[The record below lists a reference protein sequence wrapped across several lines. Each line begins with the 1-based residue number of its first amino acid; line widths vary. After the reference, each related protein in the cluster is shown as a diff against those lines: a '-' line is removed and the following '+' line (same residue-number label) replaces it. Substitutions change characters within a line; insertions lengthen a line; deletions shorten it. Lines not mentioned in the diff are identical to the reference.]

1 MSDSS
6 GDRQNVF
13 ETKFKMDQETEFKV
27 NSRRNKLLGLWLAEK
42 LGLPDSQHDS
52 YAKEVIIA
60 DLAEPGDED
69 IIRKVMKDIEQ
80 NKADITD
87 SDIRLKLDEFHKDA
101 IDQITADE

>member
-1 MSDSS
+1 MSD
-6 GDRQNVF
+6 DRQNVF
-13 ETKFKMDQETEFKV
+13 EAKFKMDQETEFKV
-27 NSRRNKLLGLWLAEK
+27 HSSRNKLQGLWLAEK

-101 IDQITADE
+101 IDQITAAE

>member
-1 MSDSS
+1 MSD
-6 GDRQNVF
+6 DRQNVF
-13 ETKFKMDQETEFKV
+13 EAKFKMDQETEFKV
-27 NSRRNKLLGLWLAEK
+27 DARRNKLLGLWLAEN
-42 LGLPDSQHDS
+42 LGLPESQHDS

-87 SDIRLKLDEFHKDA
+87 SDIRLKLDEFHRDA
-101 IDQITADE
+101 IEQITADE

>member
-1 MSDSS
+1 MSD
-6 GDRQNVF
+6 DRQNVF
-13 ETKFKMDQETEFKV
+13 EAKFKMDQETEFKV

-87 SDIRLKLDEFHKDA
+87 SDIRLKLDEFLKDA

>member
-1 MSDSS
+1 MSD
-6 GDRQNVF
+6 DRQNVF
-13 ETKFKMDQETEFKV
+13 EAKFKMDQETEFKV

-80 NKADITD
+80 NKADISD

>member
-1 MSDSS
+1 MSD
-6 GDRQNVF
+6 DRQNVF
-13 ETKFKMDQETEFKV
+13 EAKFKMDQETEFKV